1 MTGFVTVIFV
11 AALALLFRYSLAVVT
26 DEAVERNMQILE
38 GAALE
43 VDHVLHQ
50 TEITARAASWMVRQ
64 YLDTPDSIPALCQQV
79 QHANPW
85 IERCYV
91 VNDEA
96 GKAERELR
104 NENGPDNWYCQ
115 ALDIPADSVP
125 IQPLTLSYRLPVL
138 DSRERPVAT
147 LVVDVRIDWPKY
159 ASAIT
164 DRMPSARCY
173 LQGEGGCCKMDASG
187 YMLKE
192 PDGEDLYVFYRPFS
206 NQRWG
211 LAFSCPENKILGAY
225 YRLQTIALIAM
236 AIVLLLLLFICRKVI
251 DRNLKSLDRLS
262 DTVRH
267 LSENRFDKPIP
278 YHGRHDEI
286 GELQRSFSLMQK
298 ALAEH
303 IREMH
308 QKNET
313 LTQRNAKLQ
322 EAYERGQEDER
333 AKALILGNV
342 TGQFLPPVQA
352 ISAATSQL
360 SMHYQ
365 DFAKQEMTSLKT
377 EITAQSETITTLSD
391 QMLKI

>member
-125 IQPLTLSYRLPVL
+125 IQPLTMSYRLPVL

-164 DRMPSARCY
+164 ERMPSARCY

-251 DRNLKSLDRLS
+251 DRNLKSLDR
-262 DTVRH
+262 
-267 LSENRFDKPIP
+267 
-278 YHGRHDEI
+278 
-286 GELQRSFSLMQK
+286 SFSLMQK

-313 LTQRNAKLQ
+313 LTQRNAELQ

>member
-96 GKAERELR
+96 GK
-104 NENGPDNWYCQ
+104 
-115 ALDIPADSVP
+115 
-125 IQPLTLSYRLPVL
+125 QPLTMSYRLPVL

-278 YHGRHDEI
+278 YRGRHDEI

-313 LTQRNAKLQ
+313 LTQRNAELQ

>member
-50 TEITARAASWMVRQ
+50 TEITARTAGWMVRQ
-64 YLDTPDSIPALCQQV
+64 YLATPDSIPALCQQI

-91 VNDEA
+91 VGGDA
-96 GKAERELR
+96 GTEEVGLR
-104 NENGPDNWYCQ
+104 HENSPDYWYCQ
-115 ALDIPADSVP
+115 ALDTHADSVP
-125 IQPLTLSYRLPVL
+125 MRPMTLSYRLPVL
-138 DSRERPVAT
+138 DSRGRPAT
-147 LVVDVRIDWPKY
+147 TFVVDVRIDWPKY

-164 DRMPSARCY
+164 DRMPYARCY
-173 LQGEGGCCKMDASG
+173 LQGEGGCCKMDGSG

-192 PDGEDLYVFYRPFS
+192 SDDEDLYVFYRPFN

-236 AIVLLLLLFICRKVI
+236 AVVLLLLLFICRKVI

-286 GELQRSFSLMQK
+286 GELQHSFSLMQK

-308 QKNET
+308 QKTET
-313 LTQRNAKLQ
+313 LTQRNAELQ

-360 SMHYQ
+360 STHYQ
-365 DFAKQEMTSLKT
+365 DYTKQEMASLKT
-377 EITAQSETITTLSD
+377 EITAQSETITALSD